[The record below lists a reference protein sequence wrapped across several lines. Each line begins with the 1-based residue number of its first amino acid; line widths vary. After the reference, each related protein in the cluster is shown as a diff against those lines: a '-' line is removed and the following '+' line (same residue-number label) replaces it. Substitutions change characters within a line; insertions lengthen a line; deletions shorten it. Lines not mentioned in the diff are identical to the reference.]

1 MSAESHTADVP
12 MQPRQILAVVLC
24 IALTGLDGYDVLAIS
39 FAAPGIAAEWGIN
52 KAVLG
57 VVLSIELFGMAA
69 GSALLGTLA
78 DRVGRKPTILA
89 CLCVMT
95 LGMFAASWAQTIAF
109 LAAARLLTGL
119 GIGGMLA
126 ASSAIVAEVSNNR
139 RRNLNLSLNIAGYPS
154 GAIVGGSVAS
164 FLLAHDHNWRVVF
177 QVGAMATLVS
187 LPLAAILLQ
196 EQSAFLQSRTRTPLK
211 LLFSRELAPAT
222 LLLTGAYFA
231 QIMVF
236 YFVQKWIP
244 KILVDMGHTPA
255 EAGAVLVAA
264 NIGCLLGAIGIGI
277 SSQLFRFVPL
287 MLGAMVCGFCC
298 VAAIGL
304 GSWDLRQM
312 AVVCLVAGFFV
323 NAAVV
328 GLYPVMA
335 RTFPAQARG
344 SGIGFAIGIGRG
356 GAALGPMAAG
366 ALFTLGYGLGAVALV
381 MGSGALI
388 AAVILIAL
396 TRWPAVGTAPH

>member
-1 MSAESHTADVP
+1 MHW
-12 MQPRQILAVVLC
+12 RQVLAVVLC
-24 IALTGLDGYDVLAIS
+24 IALTGLDGFDVLAIS

-52 KAVLG
+52 RAMLG

-78 DRVGRKPTILA
+78 DRVGRKPTIVL

-95 LGMFAASWAQTIAF
+95 GGMFAASMAQSIPF
-109 LAAARLLTGL
+109 LAGARLLTGL

-126 ASSAIVAEVSNNR
+126 SSSAIVAEVSNSR
-139 RRNLNLSLNIAGYPS
+139 RRNLNLSLNIAGYPG
-154 GAIVGGSVAS
+154 GAILGGSVAS
-164 FLLAHDHNWRVVF
+164 YLLARDNNWRAVF
-177 QVGAMATLVS
+177 QFGAFATS
-187 LPLAAILLQ
+187 IALPLALLLLQ
-196 EQSAFLQSRTRTPLK
+196 EPKSFLQAKTQATQAPLK
-211 LLFSRELAPAT
+211 QLFSHELAPKT

-264 NIGCLLGAIGIGI
+264 NIGCLLGAVAIGVC
-277 SSQLFRFVPL
+277 SQLFRFVPL
-287 MLGAMVCGFCC
+287 MLGAMVCAFCC
-298 VAAIGL
+298 VAAIGM
-304 GSWDLRQM
+304 GSWTLHQM
-312 AVVCLVAGFFV
+312 AVICFVAGLFV

-335 RTFPAQARG
+335 QTFPAQVRG
-344 SGIGFAIGIGRG
+344 SGIGFSIGVGRG

-366 ALFTLGYGLGAVALV
+366 ALFTLGYGLGLVSLV

-388 AAVILIAL
+388 AAVFLILL
-396 TRWPAVGTAPH
+396 VYPNRR